1 VRKGDTRMLVSGRVA
16 IPAREQV
23 LSNDGGELAFRIL
36 IYVFGVFVLI
46 ISLFILPFTVLIH
59 NSIQKSRR
67 EAMALQASRLGLGF
81 NQHQRRIARS
91 YLFLD
96 QLHGLHRGAD
106 RYSLN
111 IMSGN
116 FRGHPVTLFDY
127 HYLSPD
133 SVWFWAPSW
142 KRHCYVSFVVL
153 DLNRSFPELTL
164 AKEGI
169 FKKIGQALGLSDIDF
184 ESHEF
189 SRRYEVKCKDKK
201 FAYDFCNAK
210 MIDYLLD
217 QPTLPLEVERN
228 AVALGFNSQHNVAM
242 IEPHLRHL
250 AKIRSLMP
258 NYLFSS

>member
-1 VRKGDTRMLVSGRVA
+1 VLVFGKLA
-16 IPAREQV
+16 FPAREQI
-23 LSNDGGELAFRIL
+23 LSNDGGELAGRIL
-36 IYVFGVFVLI
+36 MYFFGVFVLI

-59 NSIQKSRR
+59 NSIQTRRR

-81 NQHQRRIARS
+81 NQHQRRIAQS
-91 YLFLD
+91 YKFLD
-96 QLHGLHRGAD
+96 QLHMLRGGSD

-111 IMSGN
+111 IMSGK
-116 FRGHPVTLFDY
+116 FKGHPVTLFDY
-127 HYLSPD
+127 HYLSDD

-142 KRHCYVSFVVL
+142 KRHCYLSFIVL
-153 DLNRSFPELTL
+153 DMDKIFPELTL

-169 FKKIGQALGLSDIDF
+169 FKRIGHALGLDDIDF
-184 ESHEF
+184 ESREF

-228 AVALGFNSQHNVAM
+228 AVALGFDSQHNVAM
-242 IEPHLRHL
+242 IEPYLRHL

-258 NYLFSS
+258 NYLFSG